1 MYSTPQIYSVGNAS
15 TLIQGN
21 LGHIGESGVSG
32 RTKAPM
38 QTALEAE

>member
-15 TLIQGN
+15 ALIQGN

-32 RTKAPM
+32 KTKAPM